1 MANQKVFNVRFQL
14 RNDTEVN
21 WQAKPSFIPLV
32 GEPCVTNDGI
42 NKGRIKIGDGQTT
55 WEQLP
60 YVTNAATGQYVTE
73 GELQSILNNYATKSA
88 IESGEITLPVATETV
103 SGAVKSSSAQNN
115 VTVNSDG
122 TLTVNEVSVNKLYQD
137 EGSSLIL
144 SGGNANTLSEAI

>member
-21 WQAKPSFIPLV
+21 WQAKSSFIPLL
-32 GEPCVTNDGI
+32 GEPCVTNDGT

-60 YVTNAATGQYVTE
+60 YVTSPVTGQYVTE
-73 GELQSILNNYATKSA
+73 TQLQEILSSYATKSA
-88 IESGEITLPVATETV
+88 IESGEINLPVATETIV
-103 SGAVKSSSAQNN
+103 GAVKSSSALNK

-122 TLTVNEVSVNKLYQD
+122 TMTVNEVSVNKLHQD
-137 EGSSLIL
+137 EASSLIL
-144 SGGNANTLSEAI
+144 NGGNANTLSEAI